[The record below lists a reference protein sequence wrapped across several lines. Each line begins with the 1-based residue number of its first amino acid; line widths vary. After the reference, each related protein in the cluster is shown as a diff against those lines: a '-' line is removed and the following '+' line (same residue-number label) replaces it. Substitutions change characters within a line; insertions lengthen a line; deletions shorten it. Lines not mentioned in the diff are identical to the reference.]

1 MKKIIHREIKRAGRR
16 GGRSLFGLA
25 LRSLGDFDHGKI
37 ITILRVNVICPDLPA
52 LPVNVISVIS
62 PTSL

>member
-37 ITILRVNVICPDLPA
+37 RTILRVNVICPDL
-52 LPVNVISVIS
+52 LP
-62 PTSL
+62 SL